1 MLHDPALFSVATGAF
16 KSPAFW
22 QVAEKGRYASDC
34 PFCGKL
40 FKSKNTLANHKS
52 LYHKGQTLDTQFVS

>member
-1 MLHDPALFSVATGAF
+1 MKVHVRDIHDNFI
-16 KSPAFW
+16 
-22 QVAEKGRYASDC
+22 QHDC

-52 LYHKGQTLDTQFVS
+52 LYHKGQTVDTQFVS